1 MPKTSAKTFYSK
13 VFLVCFFSIKLTYKL
28 IIIRSDTFVNTKI
41 LVCILFVCRR
51 MGSIDMTLFE
61 RIKQLSEKRNKNV
74 KEVAIDLGFSENL
87 FYKWKTSDPKAV
99 DLEKVADY
107 FGVSVDY
114 LLGRE
119 TEVKTEK
126 DLDDMIDNA
135 MFYDGKPLSD
145 TDREIVKAYLEGK
158 FGSK

>member
-1 MPKTSAKTFYSK
+1 
-13 VFLVCFFSIKLTYKL
+13 
-28 IIIRSDTFVNTKI
+28 
-41 LVCILFVCRR
+41 
-51 MGSIDMTLFE
+51 MTLFE